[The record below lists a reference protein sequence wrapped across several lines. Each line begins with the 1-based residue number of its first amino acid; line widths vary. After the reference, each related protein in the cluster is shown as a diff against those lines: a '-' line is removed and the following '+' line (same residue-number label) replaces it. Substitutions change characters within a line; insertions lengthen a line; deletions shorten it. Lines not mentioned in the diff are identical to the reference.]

1 MTALSPD
8 VVEFAAAHIQTIQ
21 DLQIL
26 VMCIDHPERWWDAV
40 AVARHLRITRSGA
53 RRALDRL
60 ARANLLDIRITGD
73 VRYQFKPGS
82 AALEQAALACAAAYR
97 AVPAAMAELIAG
109 LPRHAT

>member
-8 VVEFAAAHIQTIQ
+8 VVEFAAAHLHTVH

-26 VMCIDHPERWWDAV
+26 VMCTDHPERWWDAV

-82 AALEQAALACAAAYR
+82 STLEQAALACAAAYR
-97 AVPAAMAELIAG
+97 VAPAEVAELVSG
-109 LPRHAT
+109 VRRHAT

>member
-8 VVEFAAAHIQTIQ
+8 VVEFAAAHIQTIH

-26 VMCIDHPERWWDAV
+26 VMCTDHPERWWDA
-40 AVARHLRITRSGA
+40 ATVARHLRITRSAA

-73 VRYQFKPGS
+73 VRYQFRPGTS
-82 AALEQAALACAAAYR
+82 ALEQAATACAAAYLAAPL
-97 AVPAAMAELIAG
+97 AVSEFIAG
-109 LPRHAT
+109 LPRSNR

>member
-8 VVEFAAAHIQTIQ
+8 VVEFAATHIHTTQ

-26 VMCIDHPERWWDAV
+26 VMCTDHPERWWDAV
-40 AVARHLRITRSGA
+40 SVARHLRITRSAA

-73 VRYQFKPGS
+73 VRYQFKPGNS
-82 AALEQAALACAAAYR
+82 ALERAAVACAAAYR
-97 AVPAAMAELIAG
+97 AAPATVAEFVAG
-109 LPRHAT
+109 LTRHGR